1 MREGEHT
8 SLRFKG
14 RGGKASQTPISSL
27 IVLRSEGGGGYRP
40 EIQGREREK
49 AFYTQTSSLICLRF
63 KGGRG
68 EKSLLDPDFQL
79 NRPQIRG
86 RGRIQA

>member
-1 MREGEHT
+1 MREGEDT

-27 IVLRSEGGGGYRP
+27 IVLRSEAGGEYRP

-49 AFYTQTSSLICLRF
+49 SLLYPDF
-63 KGGRG
+63 KLNMPKNQGREG
-68 EKSLLDPDFQL
+68 KKSLLDPDFQL
-79 NRPQIRG
+79 NRPQI
-86 RGRIQA
+86 